1 MPRTRSRSLRL
12 ALTIAAAASLASA
25 SSAAAQ
31 GCGLE
36 YQRADNMWAAFG
48 RPDGGLGVE
57 SIALSI
63 GQTKVFVTDW
73 KYEKKRNDGSNY
85 YGSHLRVFTNRGSR
99 PVRLLLR
106 GSSIAD
112 LLGSREGGIPVSEGI
127 FTNVTVSSGW
137 LTIYP
142 GTRRETKADLVEVN
156 CPPDSP
162 KS

>member
-1 MPRTRSRSLRL
+1 MPGTRSRSLRL

-31 GCGLE
+31 SCALE

-57 SIALSI
+57 SITLPV
-63 GQTKVFVTDW
+63 GPTKVFVTDW
-73 KYEKKRNDGSNY
+73 KYEKRRNDGTNY
-85 YGSHLRVFTNRGSR
+85 YGSHLRVFTNRGAR

-106 GSSIAD
+106 GSTLAD
-112 LLGSREGGIPVSEGI
+112 LLGGTGEGGITGGT
-127 FTNVTVSSGW
+127 FAKLTVTSGW
-137 LTIYP
+137 LTLNP
-142 GTRRETKADLVEVN
+142 GIRRETKADLVEVA
-156 CPPDSP
+156 CPADAA